1 MKHHQLH
8 TGWLLVFWILCI
20 VLAAVSASS
29 PVYAVLPPRPTKTPT
44 AEKAIPTRE
53 ALAGTLLLNT
63 QPAQD
68 GLWSVVQWQ
77 GAMGNWNDVE
87 GWKGVVQQGKTIWWV
102 EQSDW
107 GKASYRWVI
116 FQEEGGAV
124 LASSEPFS
132 LPGSGKTLIV
142 QVDLP
147 N

>member
-1 MKHHQLH
+1 
-8 TGWLLVFWILCI
+8 
-20 VLAAVSASS
+20 
-29 PVYAVLPPRPTKTPT
+29 
-44 AEKAIPTRE
+44 
-53 ALAGTLLLNT
+53 
-63 QPAQD
+63 
-68 GLWSVVQWQ
+68 
-77 GAMGNWNDVE
+77 MGNWNDVE